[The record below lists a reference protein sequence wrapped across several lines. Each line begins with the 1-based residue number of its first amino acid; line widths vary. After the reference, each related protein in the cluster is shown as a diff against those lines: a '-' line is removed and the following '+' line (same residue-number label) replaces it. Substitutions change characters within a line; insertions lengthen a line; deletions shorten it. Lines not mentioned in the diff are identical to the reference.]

1 MRKKTLKMN
10 PKAPLT
16 RDDAKEVEEAEEEEE
31 VKRRRWRAK
40 E

>member
-1 MRKKTLKMN
+1 MLKMN

-16 RDDAKEVEEAEEEEE
+16 RDDAKEVEEAEEE